1 MRTHHAKMRQDS
13 LLFSFPSVF
22 FPGCLPSRAVPSLP
36 LCVCSCMNSGQ
47 VQNPLISLFIIGTG
61 NVLINTSQEIATN
74 VAYDLMLLSVMVE
87 TVFA

>member
-1 MRTHHAKMRQDS
+1 
-13 LLFSFPSVF
+13 
-22 FPGCLPSRAVPSLP
+22 
-36 LCVCSCMNSGQ
+36 MNSGQ